1 MIVIPPRADSIRHKR
16 RRQGFLVADEC
27 YQMTDVGILGRK
39 RVFSKASI
47 SMDGFSFE
55 MDGYGA
61 HAHRIKPRSGDTRL
75 ATGVSRWNSEEYN
88 EPHRGGSLPLPRLR
102 RYSD

>member
-1 MIVIPPRADSIRHKR
+1 
-16 RRQGFLVADEC
+16 
-27 YQMTDVGILGRK
+27 
-39 RVFSKASI
+39 
-47 SMDGFSFE
+47 